1 MKFKSVL
8 FAIIPATIFIATC
21 LPRIMYLLQSTTVV
35 GHCFLR
41 YVKLVTIGAYATF
54 YPSFLILSCTRSTKS
69 RALFISS
76 SALPPSIFLNGFLLL
91 AIILDIGQT
100 CILSLASSRS
110 DEAAFSRLFTTTVAV
125 KAVMLVLKSWKKSKW
140 VRWDGNTHSPEETA
154 GVFGLYAL
162 AWLNPLLLAGYK
174 KRLAL
179 EDLYPLDSNL
189 ASEHLE
195 VNHPPASTAC
205 AVALGN
211 VTVWPER

>member
-1 MKFKSVL
+1 M
-8 FAIIPATIFIATC
+8 
-21 LPRIMYLLQSTTVV
+21 
-35 GHCFLR
+35 
-41 YVKLVTIGAYATF
+41 GAYATL
-54 YPSFLILSCTRSTKS
+54 YLSLLILCCTGSTKS
-69 RALFISS
+69 RALFITS
-76 SALPPSIFLNGFLLL
+76 SALPFASAMWAMPLSLLEHAPPTTPSILLNGFLLL

-100 CILSLASSRS
+100 RILSSASSPS
-110 DEAAFSRLFTTTVAV
+110 DEAAFSRLFTTSVAV

-140 VRWDGNTHSPEETA
+140 VRWDGNKHSPEETA
-154 GVFGLYAL
+154 GVFGLCSL

-179 EDLYPLDSNL
+179 ENLYPLDSNL

-195 VNHPPASTAC
+195 VNHPPVSTVC